1 MQVTNVLTEGG
12 FIMYGIVLIS
22 MLAHGAGIGSVLI
35 AFLSSRR
42 VSAIILGALALGLA
56 VLTILT
62 GGFGF
67 WWGFTTAEKAAHLA
81 DPAFKAE
88 LLAEGIRLA
97 MTSLV
102 AGAIGAALPLLLGAI
117 ALLRAWYRPRSPVE
131 SPS

>member
-35 AFLSSRR
+35 AFLSRYRSL
-42 VSAIILGALALGLA
+42 AMILGGLALGLG
-56 VLTILT
+56 VLTVLI
-62 GGFGF
+62 GGLGF
-67 WWGFTTAEKAAHLA
+67 WWGFTTAEEAVQFA

-88 LLAEGIRLA
+88 LLAEGYRQA

-102 AGAIGAALPLLLGAI
+102 AGAIGALIPLLLGAI